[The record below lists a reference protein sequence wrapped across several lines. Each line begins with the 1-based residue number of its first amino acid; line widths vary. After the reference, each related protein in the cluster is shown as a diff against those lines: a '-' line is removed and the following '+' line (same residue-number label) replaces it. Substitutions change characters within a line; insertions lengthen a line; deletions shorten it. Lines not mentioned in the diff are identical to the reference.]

1 MSRYTV
7 QYGTLADSG
16 FQPLVNCLASF
27 PIYAEDHR
35 ADLVQKIYNRYR
47 FREIGFETPA
57 MFVHYLNAT
66 LTEIMPIYNEL
77 YKSATQEFDLLDD
90 VNYFEETTA
99 QSQSNSSSDSAD
111 SGTTSDSGSASRAH
125 SDTPQGS
132 FNFTSVTANEYL
144 SDADLTQSSGSGSHS
159 DESHSVGSASS
170 QGTGAKHVHGK
181 MGGKSYG
188 EMIKEFRA
196 AIINIDKMILDELA
210 TCFMGVY

>member
-7 QYGTLADSG
+7 QYGTLADSD
-16 FQPLVNCLASF
+16 FQPLVTCLASF

-66 LTEIMPIYNEL
+66 LTEIMPTYNEL

-99 QSQSNSSSDSAD
+99 QSQTNASNDSAS
-111 SGTTSDSGSASRAH
+111 SGTTSDSTSASRAH
-125 SDTPQGS
+125 SDTPQGR
-132 FNFTSVTANEYL
+132 FNFTSVSANEYL
-144 SDADLTQSSGSGSHS
+144 SDADLTQGSTSGTNSG
-159 DESHSVGSASS
+159 ESHNVGVSNS

-181 MGGKSYG
+181 VGGKSYG
-188 EMIKEFRA
+188 EMIKEYRA